1 MAKPQWPEGREDGGN
16 FPFVQ
21 RQPLGKQGNKDSN
34 RPNHRKKMSSRKW
47 KQLVGT
53 TLKMPEKKGET
64 SEGKDR
70 PEAHV

>member
-1 MAKPQWPEGREDGGN
+1 MDGN

-34 RPNHRKKMSSRKW
+34 RPRPQEKMSTRKW
-47 KQLVGT
+47 RQLVGT
-53 TLKMPEKKGET
+53 TLKMLEKKGET

-70 PEAHV
+70 PEANV